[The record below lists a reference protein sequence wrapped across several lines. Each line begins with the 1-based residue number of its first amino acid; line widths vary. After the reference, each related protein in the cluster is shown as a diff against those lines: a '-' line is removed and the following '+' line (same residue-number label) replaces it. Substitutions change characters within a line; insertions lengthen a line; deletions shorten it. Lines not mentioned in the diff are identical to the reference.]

1 MGAMENR
8 KRNNSIFK
16 FFASVRFCELQI
28 MCVGFYKK
36 YVKFMIARNFD
47 INKNVSKCIYKCLKH
62 YLKKYF
68 MKLYYSK

>member
-28 MCVGFYKK
+28 MCMGFYKK
-36 YVKFMIARNFD
+36 YVKFMKARNFD
-47 INKNVSKCIYKCLKH
+47 IDKNVSK
-62 YLKKYF
+62 
-68 MKLYYSK
+68 